1 MVTEIED
8 ALAANNSDAYAGEE
22 NEAITAQPAKRKKN
36 KSPHDIPLTVE
47 ELVNIRAEMIE
58 QNAWRRRADLES
70 DYADNNQLSAPVMKR
85 LKDRGVPPAVE
96 PLIKTALNAVSGVEV
111 KTRTDFVVLSD
122 SDSSYDPDDE
132 DYFARVEQED
142 DKVKALGQRLKKT
155 EVRSG
160 CDRACTAGFE
170 GLLKVGVGWVEIG
183 KEQDPY
189 KYPIRVN
196 PVHRNEMWWDMSNP
210 EDRLL
215 KKARWVVR
223 EKNIVMKGENL
234 LFIINS
240 LKGKRKK
247 ERAAEMT
254 GGGTMSLLESSDN
267 AGLELN
273 GVWGSDRGYAIED
286 EIFKGKTRK
295 DTVLTEIL
303 YRRWAETVLL
313 MKEDGECIEYEPD
326 NPDHLAMIGLGAKVI
341 KRVTSRVRQAYAIGN
356 NIFYDEFS
364 SIFRDEFHYAP
375 FFGYLEDRTGTP
387 YGEVRGMIY
396 LQDEV
401 NSRTSKMQWLLSA
414 VRTVRPDG
422 MFLADDDT
430 FRDEVGRAD
439 GDLVFSPE
447 FVDKY
452 PGAAKMLS
460 IDFMRDLTQEQYL
473 RLQDARAALF
483 AVVGITPAFLG
494 QTSGGQESASGYNQL
509 IEQTTQVLAKP
520 FDYYNNARKNVG
532 NLLLMLEAESIQE
545 NEAVLVRNEFGDD
558 KLIVLN
564 QISPEDSKLTNS
576 VQLHTMHIE
585 LAELPSTPTFKNQQ
599 LISMTEVVKS
609 APDEFKAALYPR
621 MLALMQIHDR
631 AEVIKEVLAKMKTPS
646 SEQIQEQIDEGVNA
660 GLQEKM
666 YELEL
671 KKLSL
676 KERELDIK
684 EAESA
689 SKVDKTDAET
699 DHEIEKIKLTK
710 ATTGKTS
717 GDHSFSAITTAREI
731 VATPEV
737 VPIADELYIS
747 QGGQDLNDAPTFLP
761 PVVGTSPGLGTPVA
775 GKPVEPVVTGGQEA
789 TAGQAI
795 NPNTSPNFPP
805 RVSGQDEQQPAT
817 VLPEVQEETQES
829 PFEGIEG
836 GG

>member
-1 MVTEIED
+1 MPSIEEM
-8 ALAANNSDAYAGEE
+8 LAGNSDADNKE
-22 NEAITAQPAKRKKN
+22 PALPPKKKR

-47 ELVNIRAEMIE
+47 ELVDIRTEMVE
-58 QNAWRRRADLES
+58 QNPHRRRADLES
-70 DYADNNQLSAPVMKR
+70 DYADNNQLSAPVLRR
-85 LKDRGVPPAVE
+85 LADRGVPPAVE
-96 PLIKTALNAVSGVEV
+96 PLIKTAINAVLGVEV

-122 SDSSYDPDDE
+122 SNVTYAPDDDE
-132 DYFARVEQED
+132 YLSKIEED
-142 DKVKALGQRLKKT
+142 DYKTKALGQRLKKT

-196 PVHRNEMWWDMSNP
+196 SIHRNEMWWDMSNP

-215 KKARWVVR
+215 KRAKWVVR
-223 EKNIVMKGENL
+223 EKRISMTGENL

-240 LKGKRKK
+240 LKGKRGKG
-247 ERAAEMT
+247 RAKEMT
-254 GGGTMSLLESSDN
+254 GGGSLTLLESSDY

-273 GVWGSDRGYAIED
+273 GVWGSDRGAAIED
-286 EIFKGKTRK
+286 EVFQNSSGR
-295 DTVLTEIL
+295 DTVITEIL
-303 YRRWAETVLL
+303 YRRWAETTLL
-313 MKEDGECIEYEPD
+313 MKDDGECIEFEAD
-326 NPDHLAMIGLGAKVI
+326 NPDHLAMIGMGAEII
-341 KRVTSRVRQAYAIGN
+341 KRTTSRVRQAYAIGN
-356 NIFYDEFS
+356 EIFYDEFS
-364 SIFRDEFHYAP
+364 SLFRDEFHYCP
-375 FFGYLEDRTGTP
+375 FFGYIEDRTGTP
-387 YGEVRGMIY
+387 YGEIRGMIY

-414 VRTVRPDG
+414 IRTIRPDG
-422 MFLADDDT
+422 MFLADDNT

-439 GDLVFSPE
+439 GDLVFSPA

-452 PGAAKMLS
+452 PAAAKMLS

-473 RLQDARAALF
+473 RLQDARAALL

-564 QISPEDSKLTNS
+564 QISPEDSKLTNA
-576 VQLHTMHIE
+576 VKLHTLHTE
-585 LAELPSTPTFKNQQ
+585 LAELPSTPTFRNQQ

-609 APDEFKAALYPR
+609 APEEFQSALYPR
-621 MLALMQIHDR
+621 MLSLMQIPDR
-631 AEVIKEVLAKMKTPS
+631 AEVIKEVLAKMETPS
-646 SEQIQEQIDEGVNA
+646 ADQVQEQIDEGIKA

-666 YELEL
+666 LEVEL
-671 KKLSL
+671 KKLAL
-676 KERELDIK
+676 KERELDIR

-689 SKVDKTDAET
+689 SKMDKMDAEA
-699 DHEIEKIKLTK
+699 DHELEKIKLTK

-717 GDHSFSAITTAREI
+717 GDHSFAAITTAREI

-737 VPIADELYIS
+737 VPIADVLYKS
-747 QGGQDLNDAPTFLP
+747 QGGQDIDDAPTFLP
-761 PVVGTSPGLGTPVA
+761 PVTGKGPGLGTAVA
-775 GKPVEPVVTGGQEA
+775 GPPARTAVTPQDL
-789 TAGQAI
+789 QA
-795 NPNTSPNFPP
+795 NTSPNFPP
-805 RVSGQDEQQPAT
+805 RASGQTEPQPTTMQQGVQQGEQQ
-817 VLPEVQEETQES
+817 S
-829 PFEGIEG
+829 PFKGIEG
-836 GG
+836 G

>member
-1 MVTEIED
+1 MATEIED
-8 ALAANNSDAYAGEE
+8 ALAGNNSDAYTGEE
-22 NEAITAQPAKRKKN
+22 GEVITQPATKKKR
-36 KSPHDIPLTVE
+36 KSPHDIPLTVG
-47 ELVNIRAEMIE
+47 ELVNIRAEMLD
-58 QNAWRRRADLES
+58 QNSWRRRADLES

-85 LKDRGVPPAVE
+85 LRDRGVPPAVE

-111 KTRTDFVVLSD
+111 KTRTDFIVLSD
-122 SDSSYDPDDE
+122 SDNSYAPDDE
-132 DYFARVEQED
+132 EYLARIEQDD

-155 EVRSG
+155 EIRSG

-170 GLLKVGVGWVEIG
+170 GLLEVGVGWVEIG

-196 PVHRNEMWWDMSNP
+196 SVHRNEMWWDMSNP

-215 KKARWVVR
+215 KKAKWVVR
-223 EKNIVMKGENL
+223 EKKIVMKGENL
-234 LFIINS
+234 LFIQNS

-247 ERAAEMT
+247 ERAAAMA
-254 GGGTMSLLESSDN
+254 GGGTMALLESSDYS
-267 AGLELN
+267 GLELN
-273 GVWGSDRGYAIED
+273 GVWDSDRGYAIED
-286 EIFKGKTRK
+286 EAFQHQSHD

-313 MKEDGECIEYEPD
+313 KKADGECIEYEAD
-326 NPDHLAMIGLGAKVI
+326 NPDHWLMIGLGARFI

-356 NIFYDEFS
+356 EIFYDDFS
-364 SIFRDEFHYAP
+364 GMFRDEFHYAP

-414 VRTVRPDG
+414 IRTVRPDG

-439 GDLVFSPE
+439 GDLIFSPE

-452 PGAAKMLS
+452 PSAAKMLS

-558 KLIVLN
+558 KLVVLN
-564 QISPEDSKLTNS
+564 QITPEDSKLTNS
-576 VQLHTMHIE
+576 IQLHTLHIE

-621 MLALMQIHDR
+621 MLALMQIPDR
-631 AEVIKEVLAKMKTPS
+631 AEVIKEVLAKMETPS
-646 SEQIQEQIDEGVNA
+646 AEQVQEQIDEGVKT

-671 KKLSL
+671 EKLALKK
-676 KERELDIK
+676 RELDIK

-689 SKVDKTDAET
+689 SNVDKTDAET
-699 DHEIEKIKLTK
+699 DHELEKTKLTK
-710 ATTGKTS
+710 ATIGKTS

-731 VATPEV
+731 VATPGV
-737 VPIADELYIS
+737 VPIADVLYKS
-747 QGGQDLNDAPTFLP
+747 QGGQDIDEPPTFLP
-761 PVVGTSPGLGTPVA
+761 PVAGASPGLGTPVA
-775 GKPVEPVVTGGQEA
+775 GTP
-789 TAGQAI
+789 I
-795 NPNTSPNFPP
+795 NPVGNAEQVINTNTSPNFPP
-805 RVSGQDEQQPAT
+805 RTSGQDEPPVTT
-817 VLPEVQEETQES
+817 VPPEVQIEVQKS
-829 PFEGIEG
+829 PLDGIEG
-836 GG
+836 GQ

>member
-1 MVTEIED
+1 MATEIED
-8 ALAANNSDAYAGEE
+8 ALAGNTSEAYTGEE
-22 NEAITAQPAKRKKN
+22 SEAATRPVSKKKR
-36 KSPHDIPLTVE
+36 KSPHDIPLTVG
-47 ELVNIRAEMIE
+47 ELTNIRAEMLD
-58 QNAWRRRADLES
+58 QNGWRRRADLES
-70 DYADNNQLSAPVMKR
+70 DYADNNQLSAPVMQR
-85 LKDRGVPPAVE
+85 LRDRGVPPAVE

-122 SDSSYDPDDE
+122 SNNSYAPGDE
-132 DYFARVEQED
+132 EYLSRIEQED

-155 EVRSG
+155 EIRSG

-170 GLLKVGVGWVEIG
+170 GLLEVGVGWVEIG
-183 KEQDPY
+183 KEQDPF

-196 PVHRNEMWWDMSNP
+196 SVHRNEMWWDMSNP

-215 KKARWVVR
+215 KKAKWVVR
-223 EKNIVMKGENL
+223 EKKIVMKGENL
-234 LFIINS
+234 LFIQNS

-247 ERAAEMT
+247 ERAAAMA
-254 GGGTMSLLESSDN
+254 GGGTLSLLESSDN

-273 GVWGSDRGYAIED
+273 GVWNSDRGYAIED
-286 EIFKGKTRK
+286 EAFQRQTNE

-313 MKEDGECIEYEPD
+313 KKADGECIEYEAD
-326 NPDHLAMIGLGAKVI
+326 NPDHWFMIGLGAKVI
-341 KRVTSRVRQAYAIGN
+341 KRVTSWVRQAYAIGN
-356 NIFYDEFS
+356 EIFYDDFS
-364 SIFRDEFHYAP
+364 TMFRDEFHYAP

-447 FVDKY
+447 FVEKY
-452 PGAAKMLS
+452 PSAAKMLS

-545 NEAVLVRNEFGDD
+545 NEAVLVLNEFGDD
-558 KLIVLN
+558 KLVVLN

-576 VQLHTMHIE
+576 VQLHTLHTE

-621 MLALMQIHDR
+621 MLALMQIPDR
-631 AEVIKEVLAKMKTPS
+631 AEVIKEVLAKMETPS
-646 SEQIQEQIDEGVNA
+646 AEQVQEQVDEGIKA

-671 KKLSL
+671 KKLAL

-699 DHEIEKIKLTK
+699 DHEVEKIKLTK

-737 VPIADELYIS
+737 VPIADVLYKS
-747 QGGQDLNDAPTFLP
+747 QGGQDIDDAPTFLP
-761 PVVGTSPGLGTPVA
+761 PVAGASPGLGTPVS
-775 GKPVEPVVTGGQEA
+775 GVPVNPVA
-789 TAGQAI
+789 SAGQTI
-795 NPNTSPNFPP
+795 NTNTSPNFPP
-805 RVSGQDEQQPAT
+805 RTSGQDEPQVTAGS
-817 VLPEVQEETQES
+817 PEITEEIQDS

-836 GG
+836 GQ